1 MYFSHV
7 AVAEITNK
15 QISKYYNSI
24 VSVNAR
30 VPSDA
35 ITARSLGTEREGNGV
50 IIDDNRILT
59 IGYIITEASE
69 IEIGLADGTKL
80 PAVMVGYD
88 HSSGFGIIKPVFHV
102 ELEGLKLGD
111 SDKIQLDEPLLIM
124 PSKQRGI
131 GSVAKMVSRRP
142 FSGWWE
148 YYLDKPIFTFP
159 VNNDW
164 GGTPLLNSKG
174 EVLGI
179 GSLFVQDAASE
190 GTFSPKIESNVAV
203 NNVSFKIA
211 SGETYGIVGESGSGK
226 STIARLISGIY
237 KPDEGS
243 IQFDGLDLLNGKKLK
258 EHKKRNAKFK

>member
-102 ELEGLKLGD
+102 ELEGLKLGN

-164 GGTPLLNSKG
+164 GGTPLLNSRG
-174 EVLGI
+174 R
-179 GSLFVQDAASE
+179 F
-190 GTFSPKIESNVAV
+190 
-203 NNVSFKIA
+203 
-211 SGETYGIVGESGSGK
+211 
-226 STIARLISGIY
+226 
-237 KPDEGS
+237 
-243 IQFDGLDLLNGKKLK
+243 
-258 EHKKRNAKFK
+258 